1 MERVNSLCRILAISA
16 ITLLIVVFGFES
28 LPQSESAKLA
38 EESLHKQI
46 NEIQTALNE
55 DQKDEIVLFE
65 TGSLYKNY
73 TAEQLDQMVSEWLT
87 KAGKGRTY
95 SDEMI
100 QQVKAE
106 IIALYHK
113 QKEIASDPL
122 RSSVSDWIVKGAT
135 LILILCNLNIIF
147 VFRKQRKNTKKSK
160 SIDST
165 DAPLKAPSHD
175 EVSKSAETENQA
187 DGEAIL

>member
-135 LILILCNLNIIF
+135 LILILCNLNIVF
-147 VFRKQRKNTKKSK
+147 VFRKQRKNTKKS
-160 SIDST
+160 IRQMY
-165 DAPLKAPSHD
+165 L
-175 EVSKSAETENQA
+175 
-187 DGEAIL
+187 